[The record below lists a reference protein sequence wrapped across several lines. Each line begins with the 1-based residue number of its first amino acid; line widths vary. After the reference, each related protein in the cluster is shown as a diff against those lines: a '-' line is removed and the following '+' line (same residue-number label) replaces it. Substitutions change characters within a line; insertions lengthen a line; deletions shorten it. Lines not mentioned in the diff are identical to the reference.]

1 MKHICIN
8 KIKGIIAG
16 FLFISLSLTTTL
28 SLNNREMATKLEIE
42 TNLEEKVVNVI
53 SKIYDTNKF
62 AVTTNVLLVSSMK
75 SNESINNQ
83 QSFGSLQ
90 LEGILPAVPQKSES
104 NSLINSSDYRVQI
117 KDITIWLDYDLDII
131 EARNNIRPFLF
142 KTMDWL
148 SDCENCIQF
157 QRTQFTKNDNSNLT
171 SSSTSTASTS
181 NAVDLEDISIIED
194 NITYLMDQL
203 DKLNDSVNSDGYGNE
218 KHQWMIDYLERNLQ
232 EEKDASSDLSEKLMS
247 LQDRIITRDSS
258 IIMNTT
264 LGQKEIAQT
273 AMQENTRIVEKNIDN
288 QFENNRYMLIV
299 LFILIGV
306 VILLVILSFFNK
318 GPKTVYLKPKGQ
330 NTDTKS
336 TQPIESN
343 IVESNKVVNQ
353 NDTSIQESSS
363 APINTTP
370 TTAYADDSVIQSDLK
385 NIRQSAVKMSV
396 GQKQGASQ
404 IVKDWLDDGGESNEE
419 NVDNKQD
426 ETEE

>member
-1 MKHICIN
+1 MKNICIN
-8 KIKGIIAG
+8 KIKGMIVGLLLGIG
-16 FLFISLSLTTTL
+16 LSTTL
-28 SLNNREMATKLEIE
+28 SLSNREMATKLEIE
-42 TNLEEKVVNVI
+42 TNLEEKVINVI
-53 SKIYDTNKF
+53 SKIYDVNKF
-62 AVTTNVLLVSSMK
+62 AVTTNVVLVSSNN
-75 SNESINNQ
+75 SNINSNQ
-83 QSFGSLQ
+83 PQSFGSLQ
-90 LEGILPAVPQKSES
+90 LEGILPAVPQKSEG
-104 NSLINSSDYRVQI
+104 NTLVNTNDYRVQI

-131 EARNNIRPFLF
+131 DARNNIRPFLF

-157 QRTQFTKNDNSNLT
+157 QRTQFSKT
-171 SSSTSTASTS
+171 SSSNMNSDFTSPSS
-181 NAVDLEDISIIED
+181 NAVDSEDINIIED

-203 DKLNDSVNSDGYGNE
+203 DKLNDSINSEGYGSE

-232 EEKDASSDLSEKLMS
+232 EEKDASSNLSDKLMS
-247 LQDRIITRDSS
+247 LQDSIISRDSS

-318 GPKTVYLKPKGQ
+318 GPKTVYLKPKGNNIGTKQDIQPTKEDTADTEDHQ
-330 NTDTKS
+330 NH
-336 TQPIESN
+336 N
-343 IVESNKVVNQ
+343 LAN
-353 NDTSIQESSS
+353 
-363 APINTTP
+363 PINEPISTSP
-370 TTAYADDSVIQSDLK
+370 TGAYADDSVIQSDLK

-396 GQKQGASQ
+396 GQKHGASQ
-404 IVKDWLDDGGESNEE
+404 IVQDWLDDGGESNE
-419 NVDNKQD
+419 DNADNTKD

>member
-1 MKHICIN
+1 MKYKCIN
-8 KIKGIIAG
+8 KIKDMVLGLI
-16 FLFISLSLTTTL
+16 FISLIFSTTL

-42 TNLEEKVVNVI
+42 TNLEEKVVNII
-53 SKIYDTNKF
+53 SKIYDANKF
-62 AVTTNVLLVSSMK
+62 AVTTNVLLVSPMNTG
-75 SNESINNQ
+75 SNKNTQ

-104 NSLINSSDYRVQI
+104 NTLVNSNDYRVQI

-131 EARNNIRPFLF
+131 DARNNIRPFLF

-157 QRTQFTKNDNSNLT
+157 QRTQFTKNGNSNMM
-171 SSSTSTASTS
+171 SSSTSSIPMS
-181 NAVDLEDISIIED
+181 NGVDSEDISIIED

-203 DKLNDSVNSDGYGNE
+203 DKLNDSMNSDGYGNE

-232 EEKDASSDLSEKLMS
+232 EEKDASSDLSNKLMS
-247 LQDRIITRDSS
+247 LQDRIISRDSS

-273 AMQENTRIVEKNIDN
+273 AMKENTRIVEKNIDN

-330 NTDTKS
+330 KSDTNQASINDVNK
-336 TQPIESN
+336 IESN
-343 IVESNKVVNQ
+343 ETADQSNATVNTASES
-353 NDTSIQESSS
+353 
-363 APINTTP
+363 INTTP
-370 TTAYADDSVIQSDLK
+370 TSAYADDSVIQSDLK
-385 NIRQSAVKMSV
+385 NIKQSAVKMSV
-396 GQKQGASQ
+396 GQKHGASQ
-404 IVKDWLDDGGESNEE
+404 IVKDWLDDGGESNED
-419 NVDNKQD
+419 NVENKQD

>member
-1 MKHICIN
+1 MKYKCIN
-8 KIKGIIAG
+8 KIKDTVLGLI
-16 FLFISLSLTTTL
+16 FISLIFPTTL

-62 AVTTNVLLVSSMK
+62 AVTTNILLVSPINTG
-75 SNESINNQ
+75 SNTKMQ
-83 QSFGSLQ
+83 QTFGSLQ

-104 NSLINSSDYRVQI
+104 NTLVNSNDYRVQI

-131 EARNNIRPFLF
+131 DARNNIRPFLF

-157 QRTQFTKNDNSNLT
+157 QRTQFTKNGNSNMI
-171 SSSTSTASTS
+171 SSSTPSMPMS
-181 NAVDLEDISIIED
+181 NGVDSEDINIIED

-203 DKLNDSVNSDGYGNE
+203 DKLNDSMNSDGYGNE

-232 EEKDASSDLSEKLMS
+232 EEKDASSDLSNKLMS
-247 LQDRIITRDSS
+247 LQDRIISRDSS

-273 AMQENTRIVEKNIDN
+273 AMKENTRIVEKNIDN

-318 GPKTVYLKPKGQ
+318 GPKTVYLKPKNQ
-330 NTDTKS
+330 NSDNNQASIKDVNNT
-336 TQPIESN
+336 
-343 IVESNKVVNQ
+343 ESNKVVDQSNA
-353 NDTSIQESSS
+353 NLNTVSESINS
-363 APINTTP
+363 TP
-370 TTAYADDSVIQSDLK
+370 TSAYADDSVIQSDLK
-385 NIRQSAVKMSV
+385 NIKQSAVKMSV
-396 GQKQGASQ
+396 GQKHGASQ
-404 IVKDWLDDGGESNEE
+404 IVKDWLDDGGKSNEE
-419 NVDNKQD
+419 NVENKQD

>member
-1 MKHICIN
+1 MKYKCIN
-8 KIKGIIAG
+8 KIKDMVLGLI
-16 FLFISLSLTTTL
+16 FISLIFSTTL

-62 AVTTNVLLVSSMK
+62 AVTTNVLLVSPMNAG
-75 SNESINNQ
+75 SNTNTQ
-83 QSFGSLQ
+83 KSFGSLQ

-104 NSLINSSDYRVQI
+104 NTLVNSNDYRVQI

-131 EARNNIRPFLF
+131 DARNNIRPFLF

-157 QRTQFTKNDNSNLT
+157 QRTQFTKNGNSNMM
-171 SSSTSTASTS
+171 SSSTSSIPMS
-181 NAVDLEDISIIED
+181 NGVDSEDISIIED

-203 DKLNDSVNSDGYGNE
+203 DKLNDSMNSDGYGNE

-232 EEKDASSDLSEKLMS
+232 EEKDASSDLSNKLMS
-247 LQDRIITRDSS
+247 LQDRIISRDSS

-273 AMQENTRIVEKNIDN
+273 AMKENTRIVEKNIDN

-330 NTDTKS
+330 KSDTNQASINDVNK
-336 TQPIESN
+336 IESN
-343 IVESNKVVNQ
+343 ETADQSNATVNTASES
-353 NDTSIQESSS
+353 
-363 APINTTP
+363 INTTP
-370 TTAYADDSVIQSDLK
+370 TSAYADDSVIQSDLK
-385 NIRQSAVKMSV
+385 NIKQSAVKMSV
-396 GQKQGASQ
+396 GQKHGASQ
-404 IVKDWLDDGGESNEE
+404 IVKDWLDDGGESNED
-419 NVDNKQD
+419 NVENKQD

>member
-1 MKHICIN
+1 MKYKCIN
-8 KIKGIIAG
+8 KIKDMVLGLI
-16 FLFISLSLTTTL
+16 FISLIFSTTL

-62 AVTTNVLLVSSMK
+62 AVTTNVLLVSPMNAG
-75 SNESINNQ
+75 SNTNTQ
-83 QSFGSLQ
+83 KSFGSLQ

-104 NSLINSSDYRVQI
+104 NTLVNSNDYRVQI

-131 EARNNIRPFLF
+131 DARNNIRPFLF

-157 QRTQFTKNDNSNLT
+157 QRTQFTKNGNSNMI
-171 SSSTSTASTS
+171 SSSTSSMPMS
-181 NAVDLEDISIIED
+181 NGVDSEDISIIED

-203 DKLNDSVNSDGYGNE
+203 DKLNDSMNSDGYGNE

-232 EEKDASSDLSEKLMS
+232 EEKDASSDLSNKLMS
-247 LQDRIITRDSS
+247 LQDRIISRDSS

-273 AMQENTRIVEKNIDN
+273 AMKENTRIVEKNIDN

-330 NTDTKS
+330 KPDTNQASINDVNK
-336 TQPIESN
+336 IESN
-343 IVESNKVVNQ
+343 ETADQSNATVNTASES
-353 NDTSIQESSS
+353 
-363 APINTTP
+363 INTTP
-370 TTAYADDSVIQSDLK
+370 TSAYADDSVIQSDLK
-385 NIRQSAVKMSV
+385 NIKQSAVKMSV
-396 GQKQGASQ
+396 GQKHGASQ
-404 IVKDWLDDGGESNEE
+404 IVKDWLDDGGESNED
-419 NVDNKQD
+419 NVENKQD

>member
-1 MKHICIN
+1 MKYKCIN
-8 KIKGIIAG
+8 KIKDMVLGLI
-16 FLFISLSLTTTL
+16 FISLIFSTTL

-62 AVTTNVLLVSSMK
+62 AVTTNVLLVSPMNAG
-75 SNESINNQ
+75 SNTNTQ
-83 QSFGSLQ
+83 KSFGSLQ

-104 NSLINSSDYRVQI
+104 NTLVNSNDYRVQI

-131 EARNNIRPFLF
+131 DARNNIRPFLF

-157 QRTQFTKNDNSNLT
+157 QRTQFTKNGNSNMI
-171 SSSTSTASTS
+171 SSSTSSMPMS
-181 NAVDLEDISIIED
+181 NGVDSEDISIIED

-203 DKLNDSVNSDGYGNE
+203 DKLNDSMNSDGYGNE

-232 EEKDASSDLSEKLMS
+232 EEKDASSDLSNKLMS
-247 LQDRIITRDSS
+247 LQDRIISRDSS

-273 AMQENTRIVEKNIDN
+273 AMKENTRIVEKNIDN

-330 NTDTKS
+330 KPDTNQASINDVNK
-336 TQPIESN
+336 IESN
-343 IVESNKVVNQ
+343 ETADQSNATVNTASES
-353 NDTSIQESSS
+353 
-363 APINTTP
+363 INTTP
-370 TTAYADDSVIQSDLK
+370 TSAYADDSVIQSDLK
-385 NIRQSAVKMSV
+385 NIKQSAVKMSV
-396 GQKQGASQ
+396 GQKHGASQ
-404 IVKDWLDDGGESNEE
+404 IVKDWLDDGGESNED
-419 NVDNKQD
+419 NVEKKQD

>member
-131 EARNNIRPFLF
+131 DARNNIRPFLF

-157 QRTQFTKNDNSNLT
+157 QRTQFTKNGNSNMI
-171 SSSTSTASTS
+171 SSSTSSMPMS
-181 NAVDLEDISIIED
+181 NGVDSEDISIIED

-203 DKLNDSVNSDGYGNE
+203 DKLNDSMNSDGYGNE

-232 EEKDASSDLSEKLMS
+232 EEKDASSDLSNKLMS
-247 LQDRIITRDSS
+247 LQDRIISRDSS

-273 AMQENTRIVEKNIDN
+273 AMKENTRIVEKNIDN

-330 NTDTKS
+330 KPDTNQASINDVNK
-336 TQPIESN
+336 IESN
-343 IVESNKVVNQ
+343 ETADQSNATVNTASES
-353 NDTSIQESSS
+353 
-363 APINTTP
+363 INTTP
-370 TTAYADDSVIQSDLK
+370 TSAYADDSVIQSDLK
-385 NIRQSAVKMSV
+385 NIKQSAVKMSV
-396 GQKQGASQ
+396 GQKHGASQ
-404 IVKDWLDDGGESNEE
+404 IVKDWLDDGGESNED
-419 NVDNKQD
+419 NVENKQD

>member
-1 MKHICIN
+1 MTNMCIN
-8 KIKGIIAG
+8 KIKGMIVGLLLLGIC
-16 FLFISLSLTTTL
+16 LPTTL
-28 SLNNREMATKLEIE
+28 SLSNREMATKLEIE
-42 TNLEEKVVNVI
+42 TNLEEKVINVI
-53 SKIYDTNKF
+53 SKIYDVNKF
-62 AVTTNVLLVSSMK
+62 AVTTNVVLVSSNN
-75 SNESINNQ
+75 SNVNSNQ
-83 QSFGSLQ
+83 PQSFGALQ
-90 LEGILPAVPQKSES
+90 LEGILPAVPQKSEGS
-104 NSLINSSDYRVQI
+104 TLVNTNDYRVQI

-131 EARNNIRPFLF
+131 DARNNIRPFLF

-157 QRTQFTKNDNSNLT
+157 QRTQFSKNQNSNM
-171 SSSTSTASTS
+171 SSDFSTSTS
-181 NAVDLEDISIIED
+181 NTVDSEDINIIED
-194 NITYLMDQL
+194 NINYLMDQL
-203 DKLNDSVNSDGYGNE
+203 DKLNDSINSEGYGAE

-232 EEKDASSDLSEKLMS
+232 EEKDASSNLSDKLMS
-247 LQDRIITRDSS
+247 LQDRIISRDSS

-318 GPKTVYLKPKGQ
+318 GPKTVYLKPKGNNIGTNQ
-330 NTDTKS
+330 NIQPTKEDETDTD
-336 TQPIESN
+336 
-343 IVESNKVVNQ
+343 NQ
-353 NDTSIQESSS
+353 NNNLANPDNEPISTS
-363 APINTTP
+363 P
-370 TTAYADDSVIQSDLK
+370 TGAYADDSVIQSDLK

-404 IVKDWLDDGGESNEE
+404 IVQDWLDDGGESND
-419 NVDNKQD
+419 DNADNTKD

>member
-1 MKHICIN
+1 MKNICIN
-8 KIKGIIAG
+8 KIKGMIVGLLLLGIC
-16 FLFISLSLTTTL
+16 LPTTL
-28 SLNNREMATKLEIE
+28 SLSNREMATKLEIE
-42 TNLEEKVVNVI
+42 TNLEEKVINVI
-53 SKIYDTNKF
+53 SKIYDVNKF
-62 AVTTNVLLVSSMK
+62 AVTTNVVLVSSNN
-75 SNESINNQ
+75 SNVNSNQ
-83 QSFGSLQ
+83 PQSFGSLQ
-90 LEGILPAVPQKSES
+90 LEGILPAVPQKSEG
-104 NSLINSSDYRVQI
+104 NTLVNTNDYRVQI

-131 EARNNIRPFLF
+131 DARNNIRPFLF

-157 QRTQFTKNDNSNLT
+157 QRTQFSKT
-171 SSSTSTASTS
+171 SSSNMSSDFTSSSS
-181 NAVDLEDISIIED
+181 NTVDSEDINIIED

-203 DKLNDSVNSDGYGNE
+203 DKLNDSINSEGYGSE

-232 EEKDASSDLSEKLMS
+232 EEKDASSNLSDKLMS
-247 LQDRIITRDSS
+247 LQDRIISRDSS

-318 GPKTVYLKPKGQ
+318 GPKTVYLKPKGNNIGTNQDIQPTKEDIADTEDHQ
-330 NTDTKS
+330 NHNLANPVNEPIS
-336 TQPIESN
+336 TS
-343 IVESNKVVNQ
+343 
-353 NDTSIQESSS
+353 
-363 APINTTP
+363 P
-370 TTAYADDSVIQSDLK
+370 TGAYADDSVIQSDLK

-396 GQKQGASQ
+396 GQKHGASQ
-404 IVKDWLDDGGESNEE
+404 IVQDWLDDGGESNE
-419 NVDNKQD
+419 DNADNTKD

>member
-1 MKHICIN
+1 MKNICIN
-8 KIKGIIAG
+8 KIKGMIVGLLLLGIC
-16 FLFISLSLTTTL
+16 LPTTL
-28 SLNNREMATKLEIE
+28 SLSNREMATKLEIE
-42 TNLEEKVVNVI
+42 TNLEEKVINVI
-53 SKIYDTNKF
+53 SKIYDVNKF
-62 AVTTNVLLVSSMK
+62 AVTTNVVLFSSNN
-75 SNESINNQ
+75 SNVNSNQ
-83 QSFGSLQ
+83 PQSFGSLQ
-90 LEGILPAVPQKSES
+90 LEGILPAVPQKSEGS
-104 NSLINSSDYRVQI
+104 NLVNTNDYRVQI

-131 EARNNIRPFLF
+131 DARNNIRPFLF

-157 QRTQFTKNDNSNLT
+157 QRTQFSKT
-171 SSSTSTASTS
+171 SSSNMSSDFTSSSS
-181 NAVDLEDISIIED
+181 NTVDSEDINIIED

-203 DKLNDSVNSDGYGNE
+203 DKLNDSINSEGYGSE

-232 EEKDASSDLSEKLMS
+232 EEKDASSNLSDKLMS
-247 LQDRIITRDSS
+247 LQDRIISRDSS

-318 GPKTVYLKPKGQ
+318 GPKTVYLKPKGNNIGTNQDIQPTKQDEADTDHQ
-330 NTDTKS
+330 NH
-336 TQPIESN
+336 N
-343 IVESNKVVNQ
+343 LAN
-353 NDTSIQESSS
+353 
-363 APINTTP
+363 PINEPISTSP
-370 TTAYADDSVIQSDLK
+370 TGAYADDSVIQSDLK

-396 GQKQGASQ
+396 GQKHGASQ
-404 IVKDWLDDGGESNEE
+404 IVQDWLDDGGESNE
-419 NVDNKQD
+419 DNADNTKD

>member
-1 MKHICIN
+1 MKYKCIN
-8 KIKGIIAG
+8 KIKDTVLGLI
-16 FLFISLSLTTTL
+16 FISLIFPTTL

-62 AVTTNVLLVSSMK
+62 AVTTNILLVSPINTG
-75 SNESINNQ
+75 SNTKMQ
-83 QSFGSLQ
+83 QTFGSLQ

-104 NSLINSSDYRVQI
+104 NTLVNSNDYRVQI

-131 EARNNIRPFLF
+131 DARNNIRPFLF

-157 QRTQFTKNDNSNLT
+157 QRTQFTKNGNSNMI
-171 SSSTSTASTS
+171 SSSTPSMPMS
-181 NAVDLEDISIIED
+181 NGVDSEDINIIED

-203 DKLNDSVNSDGYGNE
+203 DKLNDSINSDGYGNE

-232 EEKDASSDLSEKLMS
+232 EEKDASSDLSNKLMS
-247 LQDRIITRDSS
+247 LQDRIISRDSS

-273 AMQENTRIVEKNIDN
+273 AMKENTRIVEINIDN
-288 QFENNRYMLIV
+288 QFEYNRYMLIV

-318 GPKTVYLKPKGQ
+318 GPKTVYLKPKSQ
-330 NTDTKS
+330 NSDNNQASIKDVNNT
-336 TQPIESN
+336 
-343 IVESNKVVNQ
+343 ESNKVVDQSNA
-353 NDTSIQESSS
+353 NLNTVSESINS
-363 APINTTP
+363 TP
-370 TTAYADDSVIQSDLK
+370 TSAYADDSVIQSDLK
-385 NIRQSAVKMSV
+385 NIKQSAVKMSV
-396 GQKQGASQ
+396 GQKHGASQ
-404 IVKDWLDDGGESNEE
+404 IVKDWLDDGGKSNEE
-419 NVDNKQD
+419 NVENKQD

>member
-1 MKHICIN
+1 MKSICIN
-8 KIKGIIAG
+8 KIKDIIVGLLLMGVCA
-16 FLFISLSLTTTL
+16 SATL
-28 SLNNREMATKLEIE
+28 SLSNREMATKLEIE
-42 TNLEEKVVNVI
+42 TNLEEKVINVI
-53 SKIYDTNKF
+53 SKIYDINKF
-62 AVTTNVLLVSSMK
+62 AVTTNVVLVSPTNS
-75 SNESINNQ
+75 SINSTQ
-83 QSFGSLQ
+83 PQSFGSLQ
-90 LEGILPAVPQKSES
+90 LEGILPAVPQKSEGS
-104 NSLINSSDYRVQI
+104 TLVNTNDYRVQI

-131 EARNNIRPFLF
+131 DARNNIRPFLF

-157 QRTQFTKNDNSNLT
+157 QRTQFSKSPTSNMGSGLAG
-171 SSSTSTASTS
+171 STANSDI
-181 NAVDLEDISIIED
+181 VDSEDIGIIED

-203 DKLNDSVNSDGYGNE
+203 DKLNDSINSDGYGSE

-232 EEKDASSDLSEKLMS
+232 EEKDASSNLSNKLMS
-247 LQDRIITRDSS
+247 LQDRIISRDSS

-318 GPKTVYLKPKGQ
+318 GPKTVYLKPKGNKSAEETQVTGSNAEKEEQIIANQQ
-330 NTDTKS
+330 NEIAAS
-336 TQPIESN
+336 TI
-343 IVESNKVVNQ
+343 
-353 NDTSIQESSS
+353 NDSISTS
-363 APINTTP
+363 P
-370 TTAYADDSVIQSDLK
+370 TGAYADDSVIQSDLK

-404 IVKDWLDDGGESNEE
+404 IVQDWLDDGGESNED
-419 NVDNKQD
+419 NADNKND

>member
-1 MKHICIN
+1 MKNICIN
-8 KIKGIIAG
+8 KIKGMIVGLLLLGIC
-16 FLFISLSLTTTL
+16 LPTTL
-28 SLNNREMATKLEIE
+28 SLSNREMATKLEIE
-42 TNLEEKVVNVI
+42 TNLEEKVINVI
-53 SKIYDTNKF
+53 SKIYDVNKF
-62 AVTTNVLLVSSMK
+62 AVTTNVVLVSSNN
-75 SNESINNQ
+75 SNVNSNQ
-83 QSFGSLQ
+83 PQSFGSLQ
-90 LEGILPAVPQKSES
+90 LEGILPAVPQKSEG
-104 NSLINSSDYRVQI
+104 NALVNTNDYRVQI

-131 EARNNIRPFLF
+131 DARNNIRPFLF

-157 QRTQFTKNDNSNLT
+157 QRTQFSKT
-171 SSSTSTASTS
+171 SSSNMSSDFTSSSS
-181 NAVDLEDISIIED
+181 NTVDSEDINIIED

-203 DKLNDSVNSDGYGNE
+203 DKLNDSINSDGYGSE

-232 EEKDASSDLSEKLMS
+232 EEKDASSNLSDKLMS
-247 LQDRIITRDSS
+247 LQDRIISRDSS

-318 GPKTVYLKPKGQ
+318 GPKTVYLKPKENNMETNQ
-330 NTDTKS
+330 D
-336 TQPIESN
+336 TQPTKQDIADTDHQN
-343 IVESNKVVNQ
+343 HNLANPVNGPIS
-353 NDTSIQESSS
+353 TS
-363 APINTTP
+363 P
-370 TTAYADDSVIQSDLK
+370 TGAYADDSVIQSDLK

-396 GQKQGASQ
+396 GQKHGASQ
-404 IVKDWLDDGGESNEE
+404 IVQDWLDDGGESNE
-419 NVDNKQD
+419 DNADNTKD

>member
-1 MKHICIN
+1 MIYKCIN
-8 KIKGIIAG
+8 KIKDTVLGLI
-16 FLFISLSLTTTL
+16 LISLIFPSTL

-42 TNLEEKVVNVI
+42 TNLEEKVVNII
-53 SKIYDTNKF
+53 SKIYDANKF
-62 AVTTNVLLVSSMK
+62 AVTTNVLLVSPMNTG
-75 SNESINNQ
+75 SNKNTQ

-104 NSLINSSDYRVQI
+104 NTLVNSNDYRVQI

-131 EARNNIRPFLF
+131 DARNNIRPFLF

-157 QRTQFTKNDNSNLT
+157 QRTQFTKNGNSNMIPLST
-171 SSSTSTASTS
+171 SSMPMS
-181 NAVDLEDISIIED
+181 NGVDSEDISIIED

-203 DKLNDSVNSDGYGNE
+203 DKLNDSMNSDGYGNE

-232 EEKDASSDLSEKLMS
+232 EEKDASSDLSSKLMS
-247 LQDRIITRDSS
+247 LQDRIISRDSS

-273 AMQENTRIVEKNIDN
+273 AMKENTRIVEKNIDN

-330 NTDTKS
+330 NSDNNQAS
-336 TQPIESN
+336 TSDVNKTEMNKTIDQSNATPNTVSES
-343 IVESNKVVNQ
+343 
-353 NDTSIQESSS
+353 
-363 APINTTP
+363 INTTP
-370 TTAYADDSVIQSDLK
+370 TSAYADDSVIQSDLK
-385 NIRQSAVKMSV
+385 NIKQSAVKMSV

-404 IVKDWLDDGGESNEE
+404 IVKDWLDDGGDSNEDNVE
-419 NVDNKQD
+419 NEQD